1 MYYSTHQPKA
11 FYQTPQE
18 GGSHTQLNHIPN
30 HAHDQEAHSYGLRDA
45 EEFALVGCRA
55 FGQHPQR
62 QPSFRSS
69 AWVDVGGW
77 SWWADIRLLHLV
89 MNWRPSLTNSRGI
102 SNSSFVWSILCFC
115 FFSLLLSWFSGRGTA
130 MSAGGRPRRHSRRR
144 PPGRGQRISAAPP
157 RTAGQSDGGCSPVWW
172 AAKARTSAYS
182 WASTVVALPAPCPVS
197 VPIRVRIGARPP
209 CARCS
214 VAVNLWNYGTTAIKA
229 LKGKGR
235 AGVERIM
242 PLMNDENEQ
251 EFVE

>member
-30 HAHDQEAHSYGLRDA
+30 HAHDQKSHSYGLRDA

-55 FGQHPQR
+55 FGQHPQC

-130 MSAGGRPRRHSRRR
+130 MSAGVLLVG
-144 PPGRGQRISAAPP
+144 A
-157 RTAGQSDGGCSPVWW
+157 
-172 AAKARTSAYS
+172 TSGVVEYYVCRS
-182 WASTVVALPAPCPVS
+182 VMEVVAAHLRFPSMHLASLRRWLHDSLALTHEDLAGSWGLSRGGYRGFLHYICTCHAS
-197 VPIRVRIGARPP
+197 CMFTMTEHAHGTLKIGKK
-209 CARCS
+209 
-214 VAVNLWNYGTTAIKA
+214 L
-229 LKGKGR
+229 
-235 AGVERIM
+235 
-242 PLMNDENEQ
+242 
-251 EFVE
+251 